1 MEKGQILCSLSDEH
15 CIIKM
20 VGNIQHEVSFDLGY
34 FARDIKSKRPV
45 SYIIDLTDTT
55 YLDSTSLG
63 ILASLCTC
71 NYPKDETANSVI
83 YSTNPKVN
91 DILKTVGFFN
101 IFNVLEDK
109 KEYDDELTSIHD
121 ADTEE
126 IDLKEIVLTA
136 HKKLSS
142 LSDENMQ
149 VFSDVINL
157 LDGDEC
163 ISSTSS

>member
-1 MEKGQILCSLSDEH
+1 MEKGQILCSLTDEH

-34 FARDIKSKRPV
+34 FARDLRNKRPI
-45 SYIIDLTDTT
+45 SYIIDLTETT

-71 NYPKDETANSVI
+71 NYPKDETAKSVI

-101 IFNVLEDK
+101 IFNVLADK
-109 KEYDDELTSIHD
+109 KDYDEDLESIHD
-121 ADTEE
+121 AETEE
-126 IDLKEIVLTA
+126 IDLKEIILSA

-142 LSDENMQ
+142 ISDDNMK
-149 VFSDVINL
+149 VFSEVITL
-157 LDGDEC
+157 LDGDDY

>member
-1 MEKGQILCSLSDEH
+1 MEKGQILCSLTDDS

-20 VGNIQHEVSFDLGY
+20 VGNIQHEVSYDLGY
-34 FARDIKSKRPV
+34 FARDVKSKKDIT
-45 SYIIDLTDTT
+45 YIIDLTETT

-71 NYPKDETANSVI
+71 NFPKDETAKSVI

-101 IFNVLEDK
+101 IFTVLDDK
-109 KEYDDELTSIHD
+109 KNYDEDLVSIHD

-126 IDLKEIVLTA
+126 FDLKDIILSA

-142 LSDENMQ
+142 VSDENMK

-157 LDGDEC
+157 LEGDDSHSC
-163 ISSTSS
+163 CG